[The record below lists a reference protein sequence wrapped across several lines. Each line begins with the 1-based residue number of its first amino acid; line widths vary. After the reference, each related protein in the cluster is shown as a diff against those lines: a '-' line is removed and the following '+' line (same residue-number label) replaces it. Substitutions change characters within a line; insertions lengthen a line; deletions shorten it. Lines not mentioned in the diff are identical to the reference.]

1 MHTYEFFGKQIKR
14 NKEITETVF
23 TRLINNVMT
32 NGTIELLF
40 NLDKVKNKLLID
52 IKPTL
57 GDYYLLP
64 VVFDLNCDVYEEN
77 VNIFNDV
84 TKNIELN
91 ELNDKVNIFNH
102 YISNSNNLDTL
113 YQTTTKNIAYIKIDS
128 PNKKDI
134 LNGSKNILLQHKPII
149 QMKWIY
155 NTLEECNSL
164 IELIKELN
172 YKPLMIIGQD
182 LFILPNE
189 KYDELKHIKKPLHK
203 SIRNNPIFYW
213 INTF

>member
-1 MHTYEFFGKQIKR
+1 MHTYNFFSKKIKR
-14 NKEITETVF
+14 NKEITESVF
-23 TRLINNVMT
+23 TRLTNNVMT

-40 NLDKVKNKLLID
+40 NLDKIKNKLLID

-128 PNKKDI
+128 PNKEEI

-164 IELIKELN
+164 IDLIKELN

-213 INTF
+213 INAF

>member
-1 MHTYEFFGKQIKR
+1 MYIYDFFGKKIKR
-14 NKEITETVF
+14 NKEIIENVF
-23 TRLINNVMT
+23 TRLTNNVMT

-40 NLDKVKNKLLID
+40 NLDKVKNQLLID
-52 IKPTL
+52 IKPTI

-64 VVFDLNCDVYEEN
+64 VVFNISCDVYEEN
-77 VNIFNDV
+77 EDIYNDV
-84 TKNIELN
+84 IKNVELN
-91 ELNDKVNIFNH
+91 SLSNKVNTLN
-102 YISNSNNLDTL
+102 YQISNSKTLDEL
-113 YQTTTKNIAYIKIDS
+113 YETTNKNITYIKIDS
-128 PNKKDI
+128 SNKEEI
-134 LNGSKNILLQHKPII
+134 LKGGKNIISHHKPII

-155 NTLEECNSL
+155 NTLEECSSL

-203 SIRNNPIFYW
+203 SIRNIPIFYW
-213 INTF
+213 INRF

>member
-1 MHTYEFFGKQIKR
+1 MYIYDFFGKKIKR
-14 NKEITETVF
+14 NKEITESIF
-23 TRLINNVMT
+23 TRLTNNVMT

-40 NLDKVKNKLLID
+40 NLDKVKNQLLID
-52 IKPTL
+52 IKPTI

-64 VVFDLNCDVYEEN
+64 VVFNISCDVYEEN
-77 VNIFNDV
+77 KDIYNDV
-84 TKNIELN
+84 INNVELN
-91 ELNDKVNIFNH
+91 LLSNKVNTFNY
-102 YISNSNNLDTL
+102 YISNSKTLDEL
-113 YQTTTKNIAYIKIDS
+113 YETTNKNIAYIKIDS
-128 PNKKDI
+128 PNKEEI

-155 NTLEECNSL
+155 NTWEECNSL
-164 IELIKELN
+164 IDLIKELN

-213 INTF
+213 INAF